1 MTTPTPDNSES
12 DEQGKAAPDSST
24 PAEPTPTEPTPAEPA
39 PAEPTPAEAE
49 TPAPAQAP
57 AEPVAADR
65 SLGTVVRN
73 VFTADNSA
81 VVTFLAIVLSLA
93 VGAVL
98 IVLSNTGT
106 MDKAGYFFASPGDF
120 FSSAWQDISS
130 AYSSLFKGAIFDPST
145 LSGTPAQ
152 FFGPITTTLEY
163 ATPLIFGGLGI
174 SVAFRAGMFN
184 IGGQGQTIVGAIFT
198 SYVAFQWTSLPGV
211 LHLLVTVVAGLVGGM
226 LYAGVVGWL
235 KARRGAHE
243 VIVTIMLNYV
253 ALFFLGSYL
262 LSTSVFH
269 DPAHAGQA
277 ISKPAS
283 PSAVL
288 PHLFGSSL
296 NTDVG
301 LLLALAATFGVAW
314 FFRRSKLGFEV
325 RAVGLTPSAART
337 AGINVGRVQIASMM
351 ISGALMGMIGVT
363 QTIGLANPNN
373 NSIAPNIDAGL
384 GFAAITVALLGRTK
398 PWGVVWA
405 ALLFGALQ
413 AGGALMQTQAQ
424 VSIEIITVVQ
434 ALIVIFV
441 AAPRLVAEIFR
452 LRESKVVEGPASP
465 TPPSPDPF
473 HTTTAGDQA

>member
-1 MTTPTPDNSES
+1 MTTP
-12 DEQGKAAPDSST
+12 
-24 PAEPTPTEPTPAEPA
+24 EPEPTEP
-39 PAEPTPAEAE
+39 PAEAAPPADA
-49 TPAPAQAP
+49 PAPDAPPADLSKAPVADAPVPAKPGKPSDP
-57 AEPVAADR
+57 AEDDR
-65 SLGTVVRN
+65 SLTTVIRN
-73 VFTADNSA
+73 VFTAENTA
-81 VVTFLAIVLSLA
+81 LVTFLAIVLSLV

-98 IVLSNTGT
+98 IVLSNTAT
-106 MDKAGYFFASPGDF
+106 MDKAAYFFADPGDF
-120 FSSAWQDISS
+120 LSSAWDNISS
-130 AYSSLFKGAIFDPST
+130 AYSSLFKGAIFDPAT
-145 LSGTPAQ
+145 LSGTPSQ
-152 FFGPITTTLEY
+152 FFGPITNTLEY

-184 IGGQGQTIVGAIFT
+184 IGGQGQTIIGAIFT
-198 SYVAFQWTSLPGV
+198 SYVAFSWTSLPGA
-211 LHLLVTVVAGLVGGM
+211 LHLIAAIVAGLLGGL
-226 LYAGVVGWL
+226 LYGGIVGWL

-253 ALFFLGSYL
+253 AYL
-262 LSTSVFH
+262 LLGGWLLNTTVFH
-269 DPAHAGQA
+269 NPKDAGQA
-277 ISKPAS
+277 ISKPAD

-288 PHLFGSSL
+288 PHLFGSGL
-296 NTDVG
+296 NTDFG
-301 LLLALAATFGVAW
+301 LLLALAATFAVAW
-314 FFRRSKLGFEV
+314 FFKRSKLGFEV

-337 AGINVGRVQIASMM
+337 AGINVRRVQIASML

-384 GFAAITVALLGRTK
+384 GFTAITVALLGRTK

-441 AAPRLVAEIFR
+441 AAPRLIKEIFR
-452 LRESKVVEGPASP
+452 LRSTRVDTSAA
-465 TPPSPDPF
+465 PPITVNPDPF
-473 HTTTAGDQA
+473 HAPSAGGQV